1 MKPECKFY
9 IVKNGIETQVCQLS
23 QEELMR
29 LDIFAIQRLLNT
41 KNIEAMEITPIFKN
55 IL

>member
-9 IVKNGIETQVCQLS
+9 IVKDGIETEVRELT
-23 QEELMR
+23 QEECMR
-29 LDIFAIQRLLNT
+29 LDIFSIQRLLYA
-41 KNIEAMEITPIFKN
+41 KDIDVMEIKPIFKN

>member
-9 IVKNGIETQVCQLS
+9 IVKNGIETEVHEFS

-29 LDIFAIQRLLNT
+29 LDIFAIQKLLQT
-41 KNIEAMEITPIFKN
+41 KDIEAMEIEPIFKN

>member
-9 IVKNGIETQVCQLS
+9 IVKNGIETQVRELS
-23 QEELMR
+23 QEECMR
-29 LDIFAIQRLLNT
+29 LDIFAIQRLLHA
-41 KNIEAMEITPIFKN
+41 KDIEAMEIKPIFKN

>member
-9 IVKNGIETQVCQLS
+9 IVKNGIETEVRELI
-23 QEELMR
+23 QEECMR
-29 LDIFAIQRLLNT
+29 LDILAIQKLLHT
-41 KNIEAMEITPIFKN
+41 KDIEIVEIKPIFKN